1 MTIEEFEKFGLDH
14 NVCECFDVTLGELLD
29 AIKAGHNTMEDL
41 MNETDA
47 GTACELCQS
56 CEIDEDGDRELHL
69 DEILAYA
76 KEKGL

>member
-1 MTIEEFEKFGLDH
+1 MIIEKFGLDH
-14 NVCECFDVTLGELLD
+14 NVCECFDVTLGELLE
-29 AIKAGHNTMEDL
+29 AIKAGHNTMELL
-41 MNETDA
+41 MDETDA

-56 CEIDEDGDRELHL
+56 CKIDTDGDRELHL